1 MKDDGTRNR
10 WDQVFRGMAAASR
23 IGINFATTI
32 IASFAIGYYLDKV
45 LHTSILFMAVGTI
58 AGVVIAFRQLAKEF
72 K

>member
-1 MKDDGTRNR
+1 MKDNRTRNR

-32 IASFAIGYYLDKV
+32 IGGFAIGYYLDKV
-45 LHTSILFMAVGTI
+45 LHTTVVFMMICTIL
-58 AGVVIAFRQLAKEF
+58 GVAAAFRQLSKEF